1 MVNIWIQDF
10 GVLFDKKYLID
21 FIPRADMSYNEK
33 INSLVRFSLYLSI
46 ILSII
51 KGNIAYLYIFILTLV
66 MTYMFFMFNKKNEK
80 IEQFSNNREQFS
92 NNREQFSNN
101 REQFSNN
108 REQFSNN
115 REQFSNN
122 IEQFSND
129 AQEPTG
135 LSKLLDNKKELEESN
150 SERYFNKIVNGN
162 ESFHNIHMIAPNHKR
177 SAVFDKAGDGKFSDL
192 FYHETEGYANP
203 NSGTNHGEIDFDID
217 SNHVDDI
224 SRGHRNLH
232 NN

>member
-80 IEQFSNNREQFS
+80 IEQFSNNREAFSNNREAFS
-92 NNREQFSNN
+92 NNREQFSITPRTSPKTIFFLVGVPNPIKNPQFNFKHPNN
-101 REQFSNN
+101 FLR
-108 REQFSNN
+108 
-115 REQFSNN
+115 
-122 IEQFSND
+122 
-129 AQEPTG
+129 
-135 LSKLLDNKKELEESN
+135 LLW
-150 SERYFNKIVNGN
+150 
-162 ESFHNIHMIAPNHKR
+162 
-177 SAVFDKAGDGKFSDL
+177 
-192 FYHETEGYANP
+192 T
-203 NSGTNHGEIDFDID
+203 
-217 SNHVDDI
+217 
-224 SRGHRNLH
+224 
-232 NN
+232 